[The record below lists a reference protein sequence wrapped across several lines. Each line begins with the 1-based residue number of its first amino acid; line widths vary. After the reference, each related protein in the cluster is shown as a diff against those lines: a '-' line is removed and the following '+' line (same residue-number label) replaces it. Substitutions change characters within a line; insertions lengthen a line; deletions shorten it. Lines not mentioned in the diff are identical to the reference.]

1 MGHPD
6 PWLLLNES
14 LCLMMGT
21 VAAFLER
28 VTHCLSSSGTS
39 LAPSS
44 EDACQR
50 LNREP
55 LRTDFSLQWCNTSS
69 FLI

>member
-6 PWLLLNES
+6 PCLPLNKA
-14 LCLMMGT
+14 LCLVMGS
-21 VAAFLER
+21 VAEFLER
-28 VTHCLSSSGTS
+28 VTHCLSSSGTN
-39 LAPSS
+39 LASSS

-50 LNREP
+50 LSGEP